1 LGIHGKSQRKD
12 EMMESHSYMGDNAHG
27 GEIRFSF
34 YEFRLFVS
42 RRWN

>member
-12 EMMESHSYMGDNAHG
+12 GMMESHSYMGDSAHG

-34 YEFRLFVS
+34 YESRPFVS